1 MLNRRRFL
9 SRLSE
14 SVAATAA
21 LTPNIAAQSGSE
33 WPSPVLDI
41 HLHLKPN
48 DGNFEH
54 IEGSGVRQAILLSS
68 VEQDD
73 VAKAAIAQH
82 PGRYARF
89 VRADITKPDA
99 IAKMRACLKDGAIGL
114 GEIKF
119 HVAVDG
125 PEMRGVY
132 ELAAEFDVPV
142 TIHFQEDSPGDGE
155 FTTPFKSLPAM
166 IKAYP
171 KTKFIGHANAFWA
184 NISADVPPNTAYP
197 AGKINPGGLTDRM
210 LAEFPNLYAD
220 LSANSG
226 RNALGRDPEFAAA
239 FLERHRT
246 KLMFGCDCPCKDGH
260 GAGQV
265 SQAPLIKGRCVARE
279 TLTALKQ
286 LASPAVFREIVWEN
300 GHRLLRIPV

>member
-197 AGKINPGGLTDRM
+197 AGKIKPGGLTDRM

>member
-54 IEGSGVRQAILLSS
+54 IEGSGVRQAILLTS

-197 AGKINPGGLTDRM
+197 AGKIKPGGLTDRM

>member
-54 IEGSGVRQAILLSS
+54 IEGSGVRQAILLTS

-82 PGRYARF
+82 PGRYAQF

-197 AGKINPGGLTDRM
+197 AGKIKPGGLTDRM

>member
-54 IEGSGVRQAILLSS
+54 IEGSGVRQAILLTS

-82 PGRYARF
+82 PGRYAQF

-114 GEIKF
+114 GEINF

-197 AGKINPGGLTDRM
+197 AGKIKPGGLTDRM
-210 LAEFPNLYAD
+210 LTEFPNLYAD

-300 GHRLLRIPV
+300 SHRLLRIPA